1 MDILL
6 ALVFG
11 ATFLGVLGL
20 GIYFALVRRTRRR
33 MAQQFPFRRY
43 DDDELP
49 GEKRHCDA
57 YSAGTFY
64 W

>member
-11 ATFLGVLGL
+11 AAFLGVLGL
-20 GIYFALVRRTRRR
+20 GIYFALVRRAKRKK
-33 MAQQFPFRRY
+33 AEQSPFPRY

-49 GEKRHCDA
+49 GERRHCDA